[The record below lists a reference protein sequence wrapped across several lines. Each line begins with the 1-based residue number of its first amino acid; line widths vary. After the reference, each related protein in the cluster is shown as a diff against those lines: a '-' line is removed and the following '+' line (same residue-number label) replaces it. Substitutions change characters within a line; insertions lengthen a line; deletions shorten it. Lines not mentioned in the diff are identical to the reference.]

1 MNTEKCCFTTI
12 LYKSLKKFEVRHQF
26 TKPRVLLS
34 LSKKQSLRKWCMKIC
49 WNDNKCLKVRL
60 NLLSVSLFLFHTPT
74 HTRCKVF
81 RTVQTLQFH
90 GRLLFLWLIQGDR
103 SDLLQ
108 RQINQLGGRNPEG
121 KPMLFLSRCNTTRC
135 HKLSP
140 SVMWI
145 QTPAGFLTEGRWQT
159 AGSHMCAS
167 LWLPVSPHVSI
178 SASYPASALVS
189 ADRLICCSK
198 VTDFTPHCAET
209 SVLFLVSSTHSRAP
223 VSDPDPRL
231 MKNKNEWINNS
242 LAWGGGM
249 LSVRHEPNALPVS
262 WDGSAHVSPLS
273 FSANKHY
280 LTLHTHLLRWALI
293 ISGNP
298 PHELG
303 CCFPPFCLP
312 LRPSSS
318 YTQRIMS
325 VVKPKV
331 LTGWHSAPVLSV
343 SLRAADHSFL
353 KSSLVRVCWEG
364 VWRRW
369 VKMSWCWK

>member
-159 AGSHMCAS
+159 AGSHMRAS

-198 VTDFTPHCAET
+198 VADFTPHCAET

-242 LAWGGGM
+242 LAWGG
-249 LSVRHEPNALPVS
+249 RDA
-262 WDGSAHVSPLS
+262 
-273 FSANKHY
+273 
-280 LTLHTHLLRWALI
+280 LHTTW
-293 ISGNP
+293 
-298 PHELG
+298 
-303 CCFPPFCLP
+303 
-312 LRPSSS
+312 
-318 YTQRIMS
+318 T
-325 VVKPKV
+325 
-331 LTGWHSAPVLSV
+331 
-343 SLRAADHSFL
+343 
-353 KSSLVRVCWEG
+353 
-364 VWRRW
+364 
-369 VKMSWCWK
+369 